1 MGVLRYCYSDG
12 GTDMKKG
19 KVEFHS
25 RGQSGNIYYI
35 IGAVREVM
43 KKQSRLLE
51 YNDMWDEV
59 QNAKSYQEALK
70 IIAEHVELVDLDGLY
85 RV

>member
-1 MGVLRYCYSDG
+1 
-12 GTDMKKG
+12 MKKG

-43 KKQSRLLE
+43 KKQSRILE

-70 IIAEHVELVDLDGLY
+70 IIAEHVELVDLDGDY
-85 RV
+85 KV

>member
-1 MGVLRYCYSDG
+1 
-12 GTDMKKG
+12 MKKG

-25 RGQSGNIYYI
+25 RGQTGNIYYI
-35 IGAVREVM
+35 IGAAREVM
-43 KKQSRLLE
+43 KKQSRILE

-59 QNAKSYQEALK
+59 QNAQSYQEALK

-85 RV
+85 NV

>member
-1 MGVLRYCYSDG
+1 MGVLRYCYSYG
-12 GTDMKKG
+12 GIDMKKG

-43 KKQSRLLE
+43 KKQKYSLKKVCFSARFRWALLIF
-51 YNDMWDEV
+51 YGIV
-59 QNAKSYQEALK
+59 CLQN
-70 IIAEHVELVDLDGLY
+70 GT
-85 RV
+85 R